1 MNQNNFLE
9 EMRDFSNYFS
19 SNLVKRLIVYDEL
32 PSTNAKGK
40 VLARSGAEEGTVIL
54 ARIQKKGR
62 GRFERVWASP
72 AGGVYLSIV
81 LRPKQ
86 PLRNASLLTLIGA
99 LAVSKTIGHF
109 GVSSKIKW
117 PNDVRINE
125 KKVAGI
131 LLETE
136 TDNKETFYVVLG
148 IGVNLNIDNAQLP
161 KELRNEATSLLW
173 ELGTSID
180 YKEFLQQLFS
190 DLETNYSM
198 FQNGYFDVILDE
210 WKTHSDTIGKKVK
223 ILSQTGEIVGI
234 AHDIDENGFL
244 IVTTDNNKRKKI
256 FSGDC
261 IYLK

>member
-1 MNQNNFLE
+1 MSQNNFIE

-19 SNLVKRLIVYDEL
+19 NNLVKRLIVYDEL

-40 VLARSGAEEGTVIL
+40 KLALNGAEEGTVIL

-86 PLRNASLLTLIGA
+86 PIKKASLLTLIGA
-99 LAVSKTIGHF
+99 LAVSKTIAHF
-109 GVSSKIKW
+109 GVSSNIKW
-117 PNDVRINE
+117 PNDVRINQ

-136 TDNKETFYVVLG
+136 TDRKEMFYVVLG

-161 KELRNEATSLLW
+161 KELRNEATSLLQ
-173 ELGTSID
+173 ELGTFTD
-180 YKEFLQQLFS
+180 YKEFLKKLFS
-190 DLETNYSM
+190 NLEISYSM
-198 FQNGYFDVILDE
+198 FQNGDFDEILDE

-244 IVTTDNNKRKKI
+244 IVIDNNNKRKII